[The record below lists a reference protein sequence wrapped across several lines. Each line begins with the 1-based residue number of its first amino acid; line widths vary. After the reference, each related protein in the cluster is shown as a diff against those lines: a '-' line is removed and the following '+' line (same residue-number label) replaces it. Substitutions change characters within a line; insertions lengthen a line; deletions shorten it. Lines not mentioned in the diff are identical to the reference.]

1 MGDPGQA
8 VAPLE
13 GLLRSEAKAISARL
27 VAFADRVGGA
37 AVAVTAEQQ
46 ALVDELA
53 AMRVQLR
60 AEQEARETAERMQE
74 RFRYALFVYLQ
85 ERDGPAGTR
94 APTPETLALIRTL
107 IGDADG
113 S

>member
-1 MGDPGQA
+1 MASD
-8 VAPLE
+8 LE
-13 GLLRSEAKAISARL
+13 QRLCATSAEIALLLASVVEDI
-27 VAFADRVGGA
+27 GGH
-37 AVAVTAEQQ
+37 EQQ
-46 ALVDELA
+46 TAALQQTQAAELEA
-53 AMRVQLR
+53 AQAELR
-60 AEQEARETAERMQE
+60 AERLARETAERMQE

-85 ERDGPAGTR
+85 ERDGPAGSR